1 MIRIGIVGDI
11 GAGKSYIAKLF
22 NYPVFNADE
31 EVSKLY
37 KKNKKC
43 YEKLK
48 KILPKHITSFPIKKN
63 ELLKAILERQSNIK
77 KINKVIH
84 PKIRFILK
92 KFIKKN
98 KKKKFVVLDIPLLL
112 ENKINKK
119 NDVLV
124 FVQSKK
130 SDILKRL
137 KIRDNFNPKLLKKFR
152 SIQLSVDYKK
162 KKSQFIIRNN
172 FTKKSVTKDIKHI
185 LKEILK

>member
-63 ELLKAILERQSNIK
+63 ELLKAILERQNNIK

-119 NDVLV
+119 NDILI
-124 FVQSKK
+124 FVDAKK
-130 SDILKRL
+130 SEINKRL
-137 KIRDNFNPKLLKKFR
+137 MKRKGFNKKIIKSLKKF
-152 SIQLSVDYKK
+152 QLTLELKK
-162 KKSQFIIRNN
+162 KKSNFVIKNN
-172 FTKKSVTKDIKHI
+172 FINESAKKSVKKI
-185 LKEILK
+185 LNKIL

>member
-63 ELLKAILERQSNIK
+63 ELLKAILERQNNIK

-98 KKKKFVVLDIPLLL
+98 KKKNLLCWT
-112 ENKINKK
+112 
-119 NDVLV
+119 
-124 FVQSKK
+124 F
-130 SDILKRL
+130 
-137 KIRDNFNPKLLKKFR
+137 P
-152 SIQLSVDYKK
+152 YC
-162 KKSQFIIRNN
+162 
-172 FTKKSVTKDIKHI
+172 
-185 LKEILK
+185 